1 MAVMPPME
9 RSRKRNRPSIGDVF
23 AFPLADGTWALGHIV
38 RERRIAICCVLFA
51 YLAPSVEV
59 LRASLDD
66 AMREPI
72 GILITMG
79 FDVREGAWPIVGH
92 RTPSYPD
99 IGLPAMGETDC
110 ITTHG
115 PVALSHFVE
124 AFHGLRPWD
133 EGKLGAKYNRAIL
146 LPHLPIPAAA
156 RFHGTSRAPGAP
168 PPSKPPPVTDGPALV
183 TIQLVYPGAGMP
195 STDLVRRRQDFER
208 RLEAAG
214 VGDVEGAETGGG
226 VMEVYLRARDVRRAV
241 PLVEKLA
248 EETGWKDDML
258 IETAPLDDDDD
269 DGDDDDV

>member
-1 MAVMPPME
+1 
-9 RSRKRNRPSIGDVF
+9 
-23 AFPLADGTWALGHIV
+23 
-38 RERRIAICCVLFA
+38 
-51 YLAPSVEV
+51 
-59 LRASLDD
+59 
-66 AMREPI
+66 
-72 GILITMG
+72 
-79 FDVREGAWPIVGH
+79 
-92 RTPSYPD
+92 
-99 IGLPAMGETDC
+99 
-110 ITTHG
+110 
-115 PVALSHFVE
+115 
-124 AFHGLRPWD
+124 
-133 EGKLGAKYNRAIL
+133 
-146 LPHLPIPAAA
+146 
-156 RFHGTSRAPGAP
+156 
-168 PPSKPPPVTDGPALV
+168 VTDGPALV